1 MRLLLAVLISMIMLP
16 PVFSQ
21 ECKWIDVTGMVQDT
35 TKTEAFYNLMIV
47 NRANGV
53 GIFGNPN
60 GTFSFNAKEGD
71 QITISVSGYKTTEF
85 TVGNYNCKYK
95 KTIVLEMLSYKSDA
109 VVVHPVKTLDQIK
122 KERQELAL
130 KETRTVTGI
139 DAFQSPITA
148 LYERFNKIEKS
159 KHLAAQLEHEADIN
173 NVLKELLRT
182 YVSYD
187 VVKLD
192 ESEFMDFIHFL
203 NIPESFLKTASDYQ
217 LILYIKDKL
226 EHYKKLNDYYYQEDK
241 K

>member
-1 MRLLLAVLISMIMLP
+1 MRQLLLFTASTFLCVTLRA
-16 PVFSQ
+16 Q
-21 ECKWIDVTGMVQDT
+21 ECKTISVTGVVQDT
-35 TKTEAFYNLMIV
+35 SKAQSFYNLMIV

-60 GTFSFNAKEGD
+60 GTFSFSAKDGD
-71 QITISVSGYKTTEF
+71 QITVSVTGYKTTEF
-85 TVGNYNCKYK
+85 TVKSYNCKYK
-95 KTIVLEMLSYKSDA
+95 ITLILEMLSHQSDV

-130 KETRTVTGI
+130 KETRTVTGV

-148 LYERFNKIEKS
+148 LYERFNRIEKS
-159 KHLAAQLEHEADIN
+159 KHLAAQLQHQDDIN

-187 VVKLD
+187 VVELD
-192 ESEFMDFIHFL
+192 ESEFMDFVHFL
-203 NIPESFLKTASDYQ
+203 NISENFLKTASDYQ
-217 LILYIKDKL
+217 LILFIKDKL